1 MYEVCSKQKGE
12 QMALKYGSRDSL
24 NAQISHQKYSV
35 IEEWMQYHLDNNLD
49 CVESGN
55 RNEKIFKLLPDMA
68 LVDGFRYCANCN
80 VLYHQ
85 SKPTESK
92 HCSIGQKIDYKL
104 IKSLE
109 ELKEAEENQ
118 LNIYF
123 DSVKHD
129 YDHGKL

>member
-68 LVDGFRYCANCN
+68 LVDGFRYCANCKALQKKYIKN
-80 VLYHQ
+80 NKKTQKNMLLLINGLVLLNRCLVLARWTH
-85 SKPTESK
+85 
-92 HCSIGQKIDYKL
+92 L
-104 IKSLE
+104 NL
-109 ELKEAEENQ
+109 AEE
-118 LNIYF
+118 
-123 DSVKHD
+123 
-129 YDHGKL
+129 